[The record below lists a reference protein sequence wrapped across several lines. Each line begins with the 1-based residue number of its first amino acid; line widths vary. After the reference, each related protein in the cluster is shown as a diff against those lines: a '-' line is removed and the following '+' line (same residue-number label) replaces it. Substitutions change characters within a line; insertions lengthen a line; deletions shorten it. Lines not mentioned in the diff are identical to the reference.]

1 MAPISPSLSSTRR
14 SSSTLPVLLFPTFP
28 SPMVSFMS
36 LMRSSTQRTPPQLQT
51 QRRPPAEPTSLQ
63 PAQFQAL
70 LSPAVSQFHP
80 PASPRVTR
88 QLLAQAVAAAAAAV
102 VQLPQ

>member
-14 SSSTLPVLLFPTFP
+14 SLSTLPVLLFPTFP

-36 LMRSSTQRTPPQLQT
+36 LMRSSTQQTPPQLQT
-51 QRRPPAEPTSLQ
+51 QQRPPAEPTSPE
-63 PAQFQAL
+63 PAQSQAL

-88 QLLAQAVAAAAAAV
+88 RVLAQAVAVAL